1 MPYLNLDKILPD
13 GIDQSDAILHEYLD
27 ADSAPHKADT
37 TVNEERADSN
47 DNVIND
53 NVIVINDNSIDFD
66 NASGDESVRSEPVK
80 KSKRVKIIRDDDDE
94 EEQKDLINR
103 LKRWRMSFAF
113 FDSVKKDIAP
123 CLRSKVDKVLTAN
136 AKKAVSVALLK
147 EIELELQAA
156 VGSSMD
162 SPPTQA
168 DFILKNVNPA
178 IEGTVTSMGY
188 DIRGFSQLAN
198 MHCKEPL
205 VLALIEHDVMAGKKP
220 SPLVM
225 LTISYLSVMQ
235 FTYYSNKA
243 AAMQK
248 MQESKPQDA
257 APETKSAAEA
267 CSELPDL

>member
-13 GIDQSDAILHEYLD
+13 RVDQSDAILHEYLD

-37 TVNEERADSN
+37 TVNEVRADSN

-53 NVIVINDNSIDFD
+53 NSIDSD
-66 NASGDESVRSEPVK
+66 NASGDESVCSKPVK

-103 LKRWRMSFAF
+103 LIRWRMSFAF

-123 CLRSKVDKVLTAN
+123 CLRSKVDKTLTAN

-235 FTYYSNKA
+235 CTYYSNKA

-248 MQESKPQDA
+248 MQESKPQVE
-257 APETKSAAEA
+257 PETKSAEEA

>member
-13 GIDQSDAILHEYLD
+13 GVDQSNAILHEYLD
-27 ADSAPHKADT
+27 ADSTPHKADT

-47 DNVIND
+47 DNVHH
-53 NVIVINDNSIDFD
+53 DNSIDSD
-66 NASGDESVRSEPVK
+66 NASEDESVRSEPVK
-80 KSKRVKIIRDDDDE
+80 KSKRVNDDE
-94 EEQKDLINR
+94 EEQKDVVNR

-113 FDSVKKDIAP
+113 FESVKKDIATG
-123 CLRSKVDKVLTAN
+123 LRSKVDKVLTAN
-136 AKKAVSVALLK
+136 AKKAVPIALLK

-198 MHCKEPL
+198 MHCKKPL

-248 MQESKPQDA
+248 LQESKPQEA

>member
-13 GIDQSDAILHEYLD
+13 GVDQSDAILHEYLD
-27 ADSAPHKADT
+27 ADT
-37 TVNEERADSN
+37 TVNEERVESN

-53 NVIVINDNSIDFD
+53 D
-66 NASGDESVRSEPVK
+66 NASGDESVRSEPVTGSGSPVK

-123 CLRSKVDKVLTAN
+123 CLRSKVDKTLTAN

-162 SPPTQA
+162 SPPAQA

-225 LTISYLSVMQ
+225 LTVSYLSVMQ

-248 MQESKPQDA
+248 MQESKPPEA
-257 APETKSAAEA
+257 VPETKSAEEA
-267 CSELPDL
+267 ISELPDL

>member
-13 GIDQSDAILHEYLD
+13 GVDQSDVILHEYLD
-27 ADSAPHKADT
+27 ADS
-37 TVNEERADSN
+37 TVNEERVESN
-47 DNVIND
+47 E
-53 NVIVINDNSIDFD
+53 ID
-66 NASGDESVRSEPVK
+66 ASGDESEPVK
-80 KSKRVKIIRDDDDE
+80 KSKRVKIIRDEDDE

-113 FDSVKKDIAP
+113 FDSIKKDIAP
-123 CLRSKVDKVLTAN
+123 CLRSKVDKTLTAN

-162 SPPTQA
+162 SPPAQA
-168 DFILKNVNPA
+168 EFILKNVNPA

-205 VLALIEHDVMAGKKP
+205 VLALIEYDVMAGKKP

-225 LTISYLSVMQ
+225 LTVSYLSVMQ

-248 MQESKPQDA
+248 MQESKPPVEQ
-257 APETKSAAEA
+257 ETKTAEEA
-267 CSELPDL
+267 SSELPDL